1 MPGEIWSTLPDF
13 KAHGGALQM
22 GGHSF
27 ELKGVNW
34 FGAEG
39 PEQAPNGLWLHSLEW
54 YLDFIAGAGFNAIRV
69 PFALDNIR
77 ANAVPS
83 ANMITASPE
92 LAGLT
97 VLDLLERLVDRA
109 AAHGLLVLF
118 DLHRLQVR
126 PCPHCTIPSF
136 ELFCSLEVSHR
147 SNPPLAGDALAR
159 RRPVVH
165 GRSHAQRRQD
175 RLGCCA
181 GALLQPVECHGRR
194 RVQRA
199 AWRAVG

>member
-1 MPGEIWSTLPDF
+1 MPVEIWSTLPDF
-13 KAHGGALQM
+13 TARGGTLQM
-22 GGHSF
+22 GGREF

-83 ANMITASPE
+83 ADMITASPE

-118 DLHRLQVR
+118 DLHRLQVQSYSR
-126 PCPHCTIPSF
+126 CITQAFALSTLP
-136 ELFCSLEVSHR
+136 LEVSHL
-147 SNPPLAGDALAR
+147 PQFTAALHAGDALAR

-165 GRSHAQRRQD
+165 SRRHARRRQG
-175 RLGCCA
+175 RMGRRS
-181 GALLQPVECHGRR
+181 GALLQPVECHGR
-194 RVQRA
+194 
-199 AWRAVG
+199 